1 MRYIIYLLTLS
12 TTLISFYAHAKPLRR
27 TIERDRSHSHRN
39 THSPP
44 RRRRVIKA
52 TPAVHNSPQR
62 SLVSAKPHRSKVQ
75 RHGSQRRSSERVA
88 SFHRTAQS
96 KQRRV
101 ERRQQRR
108 VERRQ
113 QRRVESRQQ
122 RRVERREQRRIERR
136 QQRRIERRQQRRIE
150 RRQQRRIERRQQ
162 RRIERRQQRR
172 IERRQIPVY
181 AFAPPIRFIVN
192 QHPRP
197 HHNDDLFFDA
207 IYHDGERYGINGD
220 FRDEDQSIERGI
232 QKGLITPAEASRLHR
247 LLWDAYYLEDRCIAD
262 GYLTE
267 EEEADLYWAE
277 RELNRS
283 IRWEMKD
290 FETW

>member
-12 TTLISFYAHAKPLRR
+12 TTLISFSSHAKPHRR

-75 RHGSQRRSSERVA
+75 RHRSQRRSSERA
-88 SFHRTAQS
+88 ARLHRNAQS
-96 KQRRV
+96 EQRRV

-113 QRRVESRQQ
+113 QRRT
-122 RRVERREQRRIERR
+122 ERR
-136 QQRRIERRQQRRIE
+136 QQRRTERRQ
-150 RRQQRRIERRQQ
+150 
-162 RRIERRQQRR
+162 
-172 IERRQIPVY
+172 RRQIPVY

-192 QHPRP
+192 HHPRP
-197 HHNDDLFFDA
+197 RHNDDRFFDEL
-207 IYHDGERYGINGD
+207 YHDGERYGINGD
-220 FRDEDQSIERGI
+220 FRDEDQRIERGI
-232 QKGLITPAEASRLHR
+232 QKGLITPIEASRLYR
-247 LLWDAYYLEDRCIAD
+247 LLWDAYYLEDHCIAD

-283 IRWEMKD
+283 IRWEMRD
-290 FETW
+290 FDTW